1 MSNTLQWDRSLK
13 SVFKDCEVW
22 WHSNMVK
29 RDKLGT
35 EFTKLR
41 EELDAPG
48 RFMGGGSTLHLI
60 WHTYQ
65 TQCSIQAGKNDTA
78 AIPEPLRYGVKF
90 RELEFRE
97 AAGKSMPHPHQP
109 LRAFKTSCSAVAPTM
124 LSDWPSARL
133 CAEQLIAVAEKEQ
146 RIRHPDYFRDRWGC
160 GGHDAFVIALLAQA
174 FDIPTTYQPARA
186 MVQPYRQLLDVWRS
200 KDEPAFQAAMQAACA
215 FHIKNSLLGG
225 GGGDSPEFEYPL
237 DIVYAPDLL
246 AVQALRRRDGL
257 PEFSAGHLLVDT
269 PWSIVRDLPDC
280 PPHPLAVE
288 VEQRLKQD
296 FPSFR

>member
-1 MSNTLQWDRSLK
+1 MPSKLQWDPSLK
-13 SVFKDCEVW
+13 KVFKGCEVW

-29 RDKLGT
+29 RNELGNRS
-35 EFTKLR
+35 EELR
-41 EELDAPG
+41 KKLDAPA
-48 RFMGGGSTLHLI
+48 RFFGGTDLHLL

-65 TQCSIQAGKNDTA
+65 MQCSILAGKGDIDS
-78 AIPEPLRYGVKF
+78 IPQPLRYGVKF

-97 AAGKSMPHPHQP
+97 YAGKSMPHAHQP
-109 LRAFKTSCSAVAPTM
+109 LRAFKTSCSAVGPAM

-146 RIRHPDYFRDRWGC
+146 RIKHPDLFRDGWGC
-160 GGHDAFVIALLAQA
+160 GGHDAFVIALLSQA
-174 FDIPTTYQPARA
+174 FDIPTSYQPARP
-186 MVQPYRQLLDVWRS
+186 MVQPYRQLLDVWRAE
-200 KDEPAFQAAMQAACA
+200 DEAAFQAAMQAACA
-215 FHIKNSLLGG
+215 FHIRNSLLGG

-237 DIVYAPDLL
+237 DIVFAVDLL

-269 PWSIVRDLPDC
+269 PWSIVRDLPQCD
-280 PPHPLAVE
+280 PHPLAVE

>member
-1 MSNTLQWDRSLK
+1 MQHKLQWDPSLK
-13 SVFKDCEVW
+13 KVFKGCEVW
-22 WHSNMVK
+22 WQHFMVK
-29 RDKLGT
+29 HDELGI
-35 EFTKLR
+35 ESAKLR

-48 RFMGGGSTLHLI
+48 RFIGGATLHLI

-65 TQCSIQAGKNDTA
+65 MQSSILAGKNDIGR
-78 AIPEPLRYGVKF
+78 IPQPLRYGVKF
-90 RELEFRE
+90 RELEFRKTV
-97 AAGKSMPHPHQP
+97 GKSLPHPHQP
-109 LRAFKTSCSAVAPTM
+109 LRAFKTGCSAVGPAM

-146 RIRHPDYFRDRWGC
+146 RDQHPEYFRDRWGC
-160 GGHDAFVIALLAQA
+160 GGHDAFVIALLSQG
-174 FDIPTTYQPARA
+174 FDTPTSYQPARP
-186 MVQPYRQLLDVWRS
+186 MVQPYRQLLDVWRAE
-200 KDEPAFQAAMQAACA
+200 DEAAFQAAMQAACA
-215 FHIKNSLLGG
+215 FHIKNSLLVG

-237 DIVYAPDLL
+237 DIVFAVELL

-269 PWSIVRDLPDC
+269 PWSIVRDLPQC
-280 PPHPLAVE
+280 EPHPLAVE